1 MASSFQLSPGVK
13 ITETDLTYIIPAV
26 ATSPAAHAGY
36 VEWGQVMQ
44 PVQFSSENDF
54 VAAFCKPNIRTFTS
68 FFTVANFLSYSSNI
82 LFTRAESTSQFNAAN
97 PVADIAGNGSSTIT
111 TTQGALT
118 VTGATTPAFQTYAT
132 VGKYLISGGVVIGQI
147 SSVESDTSLT
157 LVEPATITVASA
169 TYSYGF
175 RTVVNNRTVY
185 DGGTVDLS
193 DSGEFIAKYPG
204 EMGNGIGIYMVDK
217 STFSMPVAAAINTTR
232 NVYIS
237 SLARVNSTSVVTV
250 VTAIAHNLIAGQSVK
265 ITGAPGFN
273 GTFTVITPT
282 TYSFTFTQAGVDVV
296 AAYVA
301 GALANSIQINGTGF
315 SSTSEEQIGSWIID
329 ANNVVLGQVAAVTST
344 LLTLENY
351 PAVHVSSASYTVKWK
366 YYKEF
371 DSAPLTS
378 VYAANVGGLYD
389 ELHVVIVDDAGK
401 FSGVA
406 GTILEKYP
414 FLSKASNVRS
424 STGAAQYYV
433 DVINT
438 SSKYIWFA
446 NAPTT
451 VSGIADWGGVANS
464 STFKTLMAP
473 FAITLAKGANGSV
486 STEGQIM
493 SAFALYANTELYDI
507 SLILAGKASYDLAN
521 YLIQNIAEVRKDCV
535 VFVSPEN
542 ILTAEYV
549 IGGTSEETYALK
561 DYADLITSSSYG
573 FIDSGSKYQYDLYND
588 TYRWLPLNGDIGG
601 ITARTD
607 ETNDPWWSPAG
618 YNRGQVKNVIKLG
631 FNPHTKTDRDVL
643 YQARINPVM
652 SERGQGVL
660 LFGDKTALSKPSA
673 FDRINVRRL
682 FIVLEKSIAIAAKYM
697 LFEFNDSITRNLFIG
712 MVLPFLRDVQ
722 GRRGIQS
729 FKVVC
734 DETNNTNEVIASNN
748 FVADIYIQPNYSIN
762 FITLNFIA
770 TRNGAATFT
779 ES

>member
-1 MASSFQLSPGVK
+1 VF
-13 ITETDLTYIIPAV
+13 
-26 ATSPAAHAGY
+26 
-36 VEWGQVMQ
+36 
-44 PVQFSSENDF
+44 
-54 VAAFCKPNIRTFTS
+54 
-68 FFTVANFLSYSSNI
+68 
-82 LFTRAESTSQFNAAN
+82 
-97 PVADIAGNGSSTIT
+97 
-111 TTQGALT
+111 
-118 VTGATTPAFQTYAT
+118 
-132 VGKYLISGGVVIGQI
+132 
-147 SSVESDTSLT
+147 
-157 LVEPATITVASA
+157 
-169 TYSYGF
+169 
-175 RTVVNNRTVY
+175 
-185 DGGTVDLS
+185 
-193 DSGEFIAKYPG
+193 
-204 EMGNGIGIYMVDK
+204 
-217 STFSMPVAAAINTTR
+217 
-232 NVYIS
+232 IS
-237 SLARVNSTSVVTV
+237 SLARDNGTSLVTV
-250 VTAIAHNLIAGQSVK
+250 VTAIPHNLIAGQTVK
-265 ITGAPGFN
+265 ITGALGFN
-273 GTFTVITPT
+273 GTFIVITPT
-282 TYSFTFTQAGVDVV
+282 TYSFTYTQVGATVV
-296 AAYVA
+296 ATYVA
-301 GALANSIQINGTGF
+301 GALANSLQINGTGF
-315 SSTSEEQIGSWIID
+315 SVSNKEQIGSWIISS
-329 ANNVVLGQVAAVTST
+329 NNTILGQVAAVTST

-351 PAVHVSSASYTVKWK
+351 PTAHVSSASYTVKWK

-378 VYAANVGGLYD
+378 AYTANVGGLYD
-389 ELHVVIVDDAGK
+389 ELHVVVVDDAGK

-414 FLSKASNVRS
+414 FLSKASNARS
-424 STGAAQYYV
+424 LTGATQYYV

-438 SSKYIWFA
+438 SSKYVWFA
-446 NAPTT
+446 NAPTS
-451 VSGIADWGGVANS
+451 VSGATAWGATANS
-464 STFKTLMAP
+464 STFKTLIAP
-473 FAITLAKGANGSV
+473 LAISLSKGANGDV

-493 SAFALYANTELYDI
+493 SAFALYENTELYDI

-549 IGGTSEETYALK
+549 VGGTSEQTYALK

-573 FIDSGSKYQYDLYND
+573 FIDSGAKYQYDLYND

-631 FNPHTKTDRDVL
+631 FNPHSKTDRDVL

-697 LFEFNDSITRNLFIG
+697 LFEFNDSTTRNLFIG

-770 TRNGAATFT
+770 TRTGAATFT